1 MVAATSS
8 VGKHMANDDA
18 RVALAQR
25 NGRPRDMAGMKSR
38 IAGQTNAQ
46 QVYEG
51 SRNDATATDGSVIER
66 GPDGRI
72 YRYVPKFDHT
82 MIMNEDG
89 SASSPM
95 KGNQLPSNSM
105 DAYIDKVAGMA
116 GMTDAP
122 VPTSRPSNGDAVMTD
137 AAIPADGTNIP
148 VPQAR
153 PEMGPNT
160 DANSTDGF
168 TTAELILGTL
178 GLGGAAA
185 AARALYN
192 KYNSSKVGADDITAV
207 ADTPEQRANALP
219 DAEVD
224 KTGRLPPPPQQIT
237 ETKALPA
244 PQQALPAPNA
254 VDDMIAA
261 TEVQPDVDA
270 AAQRFVEQGGDHANN
285 VNRFSQKG
293 SRDVVVNDAAALADK
308 GDIRGAVKA
317 LRDAGIDIDDN
328 MLRMLVENSST
339 ARSLKDRA
347 AGMAGQAARRA
358 VSQ

>member
-1 MVAATSS
+1 
-8 VGKHMANDDA
+8 MANDDA

-51 SRNDATATDGSVIER
+51 GRNDATATDGSVIER
-66 GPDGRI
+66 GPDGRV

-95 KGNQLPSNSM
+95 KGNKLPSNSM

-116 GMTDAP
+116 GMTD
-122 VPTSRPSNGDAVMTD
+122 VPTPTARPTDGGMTAGED
-137 AAIPADGTNIP
+137 GMPAEGANIP
-148 VPQAR
+148 VPTAR
-153 PEMGPNT
+153 PQMGPNE
-160 DANSTDGF
+160 DANSSNGF

-192 KYNSSKVGADDITAV
+192 KYNSKSGASADDITSI
-207 ADTPEQRANALP
+207 ADTPEQRAGDMQQI
-219 DAEVD
+219 DAE
-224 KTGRLPPPPQQIT
+224 KTARLAPPAQQIT

-244 PQQALPAPNA
+244 PPKALPAPNA
-254 VDDMIAA
+254 VDDMINA
-261 TEVQPDVDA
+261 TEAVPDVDA
-270 AAQRFVEQGGDHANN
+270 AAQRFVEEGGDHANN
-285 VNRFSQKG
+285 VNRFSQQG
-293 SRDVVVNDAAALADK
+293 SRDVTVNNAAALADK

-328 MLRMLVENSST
+328 MLRMLVENSAT